1 MTGEWTVA
9 TPAWL
14 LLAAALPVIGWLR
27 ARRGRPVLVVPFAS
41 QWSTAGAPRS
51 RIPEALV
58 VAGIVMLAV
67 ALARPQQID
76 PRRQTRREGY
86 DILLAIDLSGSM
98 LAEDY
103 VRDGRPLN
111 RLQAIAPIIE
121 AFIANRPDDRIG
133 IVAFSGRAYT
143 LAPLTA
149 DHDWLQRQ
157 VDRLQVGLIEDGTA
171 IGDAL
176 ALATRRLEQP
186 DRLAEGLR
194 PGGFIVLLTDGA
206 NNAGAV
212 APLEAAARARAAG
225 IPVYTIGAGQDGF
238 VPMPVFDAAGR
249 RLGTREVVS
258 DLDEPTM
265 QMIADMTG
273 GRYFRAADADT
284 VAAGFAMIDRE
295 RKIEFDAARPL
306 RAEERYAWFAVPG
319 LLLVA
324 LGYAAARR
332 PAAGRPLRPAAV
344 EVTA

>member
-1 MTGEWTVA
+1 
-9 TPAWL
+9 
-14 LLAAALPVIGWLR
+14 
-27 ARRGRPVLVVPFAS
+27 
-41 QWSTAGAPRS
+41 
-51 RIPEALV
+51 
-58 VAGIVMLAV
+58 
-67 ALARPQQID
+67 
-76 PRRQTRREGY
+76 
-86 DILLAIDLSGSM
+86 
-98 LAEDY
+98 
-103 VRDGRPLN
+103 
-111 RLQAIAPIIE
+111 
-121 AFIANRPDDRIG
+121 NRPDDRIG

-284 VAAGFAMIDRE
+284 VAAAFAMIDRE

-332 PAAGRPLRPAAV
+332 P
-344 EVTA
+344 